1 MDIHEEF
8 TQWTIRRGLKIHD
21 IKLHRFPG
29 RGIGIA
35 AKKRIK
41 ADSVLLHVPHSALRT
56 QYTVSRP
63 VVEAT
68 KEKRISVHGL
78 LATDHALENS
88 LTVFQDDYKPWHSI
102 LPSYSEFQESISI
115 CWPVALQK
123 LLPPMAKIILSKQR
137 KKIQTDWS
145 IASNAFPCL
154 TFEKF
159 LYSWLLIN
167 TRTFYF
173 VPPSSCG
180 VHRPFPKRDDCMAL
194 NPFSDCF
201 NHNPCPSASV
211 KVTESAFTITST
223 RDIDLGEEVT
233 ISYGNHSND
242 FLLAEYG
249 FVVDENP
256 WDEVLLDDYIL
267 PLLDTAQK
275 TELESV
281 GFLGNYLLDRNSV
294 CHRTEVV
301 IRILCLPLQR
311 WRRFVHGLDDGD
323 NDQPQVDRTLLNILT
338 ELKRDVQQTLRDIS
352 SFSDNFSIQK
362 KILDTRWRQIDKLS
376 GKALNKC
383 QAQD

>member
-1 MDIHEEF
+1 M
-8 TQWTIRRGLKIHD
+8 
-21 IKLHRFPG
+21 
-29 RGIGIA
+29 
-35 AKKRIK
+35 
-41 ADSVLLHVPHSALRT
+41 PHSALRT

-88 LTVFQDDYKPWHSI
+88 LAVFQDDYKPWHSI

-123 LLPPMAKIILSKQR
+123 LLPPMAKIILGKQQ

-145 IASNAFPCL
+145 SASNAFPCL

-173 VPPSSCG
+173 VSPSSCG

-281 GFLGNYLLDRNSV
+281 GFLGNYLLDRNNV

-301 IRILCLPLQR
+301 LRVLCLPLQR

-338 ELKRDVQQTLRDIS
+338 KLNRDVQKNLRDIS

-383 QAQD
+383 QAQV